1 MPIFR
6 GPAMERVA
14 SGCDPTH
21 MRILHTLSTIVLA
34 LALPGAT
41 LLAAAQAPSP
51 AASATDGKTAAITLE
66 GRALVD
72 ALRHGGY
79 VLYLRHTSTDFSQN
93 DAAMTSYADC
103 ASQRNLTEVG
113 RAEARA
119 IAVSLRALRIPIG
132 EVLASPYCRTMET
145 GRLAFGKATPS
156 PAVRGGPAHPESTDR
171 YADLRRLLSTPVAG
185 KTNLAISS
193 HGNPFV
199 AVAGSPRLAEGEV
212 AVIEPLGNGRFRIVA
227 RVTKTGWVPLSALA
241 R

>member
-1 MPIFR
+1 MSPQR
-6 GPAMERVA
+6 SNRAAPAA
-14 SGCDPTH
+14 LQYA
-21 MRILHTLSTIVLA
+21 MRIASMPLAIVLA
-34 LALPGAT
+34 AALACAAP
-41 LLAAAQAPSP
+41 LAAAQVPSP
-51 AASATDGKTAAITLE
+51 ATAAPVGGGAGKLE
-66 GRALVD
+66 DRALVD
-72 ALRHGGY
+72 ALRRGGY